1 MMADSERDEVYSR
14 AMVIMAHPD
23 DAEWTCAATMAKLCA
38 EGWEVVLVL
47 CTDGSKGSDDPD
59 MTAERLAKIREA
71 EQRESARILGLKD
84 VVFLGY
90 PDSYLE
96 PTLQLRKDLAR
107 EIRRHRP
114 DVVITEPP
122 TRDIDSRYYGS
133 HPDHL
138 ATGEATLAA
147 VFPTARDRLT
157 FPELLDEGL
166 PPHKVREVWI
176 VGGLTGSD
184 HFIDVDGYMQTA
196 LAALKAHK
204 SQVSAEDAD
213 QYFPIG
219 RAETAAKVGLKYAE
233 AFMTL
238 KYH

>member
-1 MMADSERDEVYSR
+1 MADSEREKPYSR

-23 DAEWTCAATMAKLCA
+23 DAEWTCAATMAKLSA

-59 MTAERLAKIREA
+59 MTTERLAKIRAE
-71 EQRESARILGLKD
+71 EQRESGRVLGLKH

-107 EIRRHRP
+107 EIRRYRP
-114 DVVITEPP
+114 HVVITEPP

-138 ATGEATLAA
+138 ATGEAALAA

-157 FPELLDEGL
+157 FPELLEEGL
-166 PPHKVREVWI
+166 QPHKVREVWI
-176 VGGLTGSD
+176 VGGLEGSD
-184 HFIDVDGYMQTA
+184 YFVDVDGYMDTA
-196 LAALKAHK
+196 IAALKAHK
-204 SQVSAEDAD
+204 SQVDSEDAEK
-213 QYFPIG
+213 YFPMG
-219 RAETAAKVGLKYAE
+219 RAATAAKVGLKYAE
-233 AFMTL
+233 AFKTI
-238 KYH
+238 KYY

>member
-1 MMADSERDEVYSR
+1 MPDSERDEPYSR
-14 AMVIMAHPD
+14 AMVVMAHAD
-23 DAEWTCAATMAKLCA
+23 DAEWTCAATMAKMCA

-47 CTDGSKGSDDPD
+47 CTDGSKGSEDPE
-59 MTAERLAKIREA
+59 MTSERLAAIRAE
-71 EQRESARILGLKD
+71 EQRESGRILGLKD

-96 PTLQLRKDLAR
+96 PTLQLRRDLAR

-138 ATGEATLAA
+138 ATGEAALAA
-147 VFPTARDRLT
+147 VFPTARDQLT
-157 FPELLDEGL
+157 FPELLEEGL
-166 PPHKVREVWI
+166 EPHKVREVWI
-176 VGGLTGSD
+176 VGGMEGSD
-184 HFIDVDGYMQTA
+184 HFVDVEGYIDTA
-196 LAALKAHK
+196 IEALKAHR
-204 SQVSAEDAD
+204 SQVSPEAAER
-213 QYFPIG
+213 YFPIG

-233 AFMTL
+233 AFKTIR
-238 KYH
+238 YH

>member
-1 MMADSERDEVYSR
+1 MADSEKNEPYSR

-23 DAEWTCAATMAKLCA
+23 DAEWTCAATVAKLCA
-38 EGWEVVLVL
+38 EGWEVVFLL
-47 CTDGSKGSDDPD
+47 CTDGSKGSDDPA
-59 MTAERLAKIREA
+59 MTAEKLARIREA
-71 EQRESARILGLKD
+71 EQRESARILGLKE

-96 PTLQLRKDLAR
+96 PTLQLRKDIAR
-107 EIRRHRP
+107 EIRRYRP
-114 DVVITEPP
+114 QVVITEPP

-166 PPHKVREVWI
+166 QPHKVREVWI
-176 VGGLTGSD
+176 VGGLEGSD
-184 HFIDVDGYMQTA
+184 HFVDVADHMATA
-196 LAALKAHK
+196 IAALKAHK
-204 SQVSAEDAD
+204 SQVDPADAD
-213 QYFPIG
+213 QYFPQG
-219 RAETAAKVGLKYAE
+219 RAATAAKVGLKYAE
-233 AFMTL
+233 AFKTI
-238 KYH
+238 KYY

>member
-1 MMADSERDEVYSR
+1 MPDSERDETYSR
-14 AMVIMAHPD
+14 AMVIMAHAD
-23 DAEWTCAATMAKLCA
+23 DAEWTCAATMAKMCA

-47 CTDGSKGSDDPD
+47 CTDGSKGSDDPE
-59 MTAERLAKIREA
+59 MTSERLAKIRAE
-71 EQRESARILGLKD
+71 EQRESGRILGLKE

-96 PTLQLRKDLAR
+96 PTLQLRRDLAR
-107 EIRRHRP
+107 EIRRHCP

-138 ATGEATLAA
+138 ATGEAALAA

-157 FPELLDEGL
+157 FPELLEEGFE
-166 PPHKVREVWI
+166 PHKVSEVWI
-176 VGGLTGSD
+176 VGGMEGSD
-184 HFIDVDGYMQTA
+184 HFIDVDGHIETA
-196 LAALKAHK
+196 VEALKAHK
-204 SQVSAEDAD
+204 SQVSPAEAER
-213 QYFPIG
+213 YFPIG

-233 AFMTL
+233 AFKTIR
-238 KYH
+238 YY

>member
-1 MMADSERDEVYSR
+1 MADSEREEPFSR

-23 DAEWTCAATMAKLCA
+23 DAEWTCAATMAKLSA

-59 MTAERLAKIREA
+59 MTTERLAIIRAE
-71 EQRESARILGLKD
+71 EQRESGRELGLKD

-107 EIRRHRP
+107 EIRRYRP
-114 DVVITEPP
+114 HVVITEPP

-138 ATGEATLAA
+138 ATGEAALAA

-157 FPELLDEGL
+157 FPELLEEGL
-166 PPHKVREVWI
+166 QPHKVREVWI
-176 VGGLTGSD
+176 VGGLEGSD
-184 HFIDVDGYMQTA
+184 YFVDVDGYMDTA
-196 LAALKAHK
+196 IAALKAHK
-204 SQVSAEDAD
+204 SQVNPEDAEK
-213 QYFPIG
+213 YFPMG
-219 RAETAAKVGLKYAE
+219 RAATAAKVGLKYAE
-233 AFMTL
+233 AFRTI
-238 KYH
+238 KYY

>member
-1 MMADSERDEVYSR
+1 MPVSERDETYSR
-14 AMVIMAHPD
+14 AMVIMAHAD
-23 DAEWTCAATMAKLCA
+23 DAEWTCAATMAKMCA

-47 CTDGSKGSDDPD
+47 CTDGSKGSDDPE
-59 MTAERLAKIREA
+59 MTSESLAKIRAE
-71 EQRESARILGLKD
+71 EQRESGRILGLKD

-96 PTLQLRKDLAR
+96 PTLQLRRDLAR

-138 ATGEATLAA
+138 ATGEAALAA

-157 FPELLDEGL
+157 FPELLEEGFE
-166 PPHKVREVWI
+166 PHKVREVWI
-176 VGGLTGSD
+176 VGGMDGSD
-184 HFIDVDGYMQTA
+184 HFVDVDGHIETA
-196 LAALKAHK
+196 IEALKAHK
-204 SQVSAEDAD
+204 SQVSPEGAD
-213 QYFPIG
+213 KYFPMG
-219 RAETAAKVGLKYAE
+219 REATAAKVGLKYAE
-233 AFMTL
+233 AFKTI

>member
-1 MMADSERDEVYSR
+1 MPDSEREEPYTR
-14 AMVIMAHPD
+14 AMVIMAHAD
-23 DAEWTCAATMAKLCA
+23 DAEWTCAATMAKMCA

-47 CTDGSKGSDDPD
+47 CTDGSKGSDDPE
-59 MTAERLAKIREA
+59 MTTECLAAIRAE
-71 EQRESARILGLKD
+71 EQRESGRVLGLKD

-96 PTLQLRKDLAR
+96 PTLQLRRDIAR

-114 DVVITEPP
+114 HVVITEPP

-157 FPELLDEGL
+157 FPELLEEGL
-166 PPHKVREVWI
+166 EPHKVREVWI
-176 VGGLTGSD
+176 VGGLEGSD
-184 HFIDVDGYMQTA
+184 HYEDVDGYLDTA
-196 LAALKAHK
+196 IEALKAHR
-204 SQVSAEDAD
+204 SQVSPEAAEK
-213 QYFPIG
+213 YFPIG

-233 AFMTL
+233 AFKTL
-238 KYH
+238 KYY

>member
-1 MMADSERDEVYSR
+1 MADSESEEQYNR
-14 AMVIMAHPD
+14 AMVVMAHAD

-47 CTDGSKGSDDPD
+47 CTDGSKGSDDPE
-59 MTAERLAKIREA
+59 MTSERLAQIRMN
-71 EQRESARILGLKD
+71 EQKESARVMGLKD

-96 PTLQLRKDLAR
+96 PTLLLRKDIAR

-114 DVVITEPP
+114 HIVITEPP
-122 TRDIDSRYYGS
+122 PRDIDSRYYGS

-157 FPELLDEGL
+157 FPELLEEGL
-166 PPHKVREVWI
+166 QPHKVREVWI
-176 VGGLTGSD
+176 VGGMEGSD
-184 HFIDVDGYMQTA
+184 HFVDVDRHMDTA
-196 LAALKAHK
+196 VAALKAHQ
-204 SQVSAEDAD
+204 SQVSPEDAD
-213 QYFPIG
+213 KYFPMG
-219 RAETAAKVGLKYAE
+219 RAATADKVGLKYAE
-233 AFMTL
+233 AFKTI
-238 KYH
+238 KYF

>member
-1 MMADSERDEVYSR
+1 MPDSEMGETYSR

-23 DAEWTCAATMAKLCA
+23 DAEWTCAATMAKMCA

-47 CTDGSKGSDDPD
+47 CTDGSKGSDDSE
-59 MTAERLAKIREA
+59 MTAERLARIRAE

-84 VVFLGY
+84 VVFLDH

-96 PTLQLRKDLAR
+96 PTLQLRRDIAR

-114 DVVITEPP
+114 HVVITEPP

-138 ATGEATLAA
+138 ATGEAALAA

-157 FPELLDEGL
+157 FPELLEEGL
-166 PPHKVREVWI
+166 APHKVREVWI
-176 VGGLTGSD
+176 VGGLEGSD
-184 HFIDVDGYMQTA
+184 HFVDVDGYIDTA
-196 LAALKAHK
+196 ITALKAHA
-204 SQVSAEDAD
+204 SQVSPEAAEK
-213 QYFPIG
+213 YFPIG

-233 AFMTL
+233 AFKTIR
-238 KYH
+238 YF

>member
-1 MMADSERDEVYSR
+1 MAESERDATYSR

-47 CTDGSKGSDDPD
+47 CTDGSKGSDDPE
-59 MTAERLAKIREA
+59 MTGERLAKIREA
-71 EQRESARILGLKD
+71 EQRESGRVLGLKD

-107 EIRRHRP
+107 EIRRFRP

-138 ATGEATLAA
+138 ATGEAALAA

-157 FPELLDEGL
+157 FPELLEEGL
-166 PPHKVREVWI
+166 QPHKVREVWI
-176 VGGLTGSD
+176 VGGLDGSD
-184 HFIDVDGYMQTA
+184 YFVDVDGHMDTA
-196 LAALKAHK
+196 IAALKAHK
-204 SQVSAEDAD
+204 SQVGPEDAD
-213 QYFPIG
+213 KYFPMG
-219 RAETAAKVGLKYAE
+219 RAATAEKVGLKYAE
-233 AFMTL
+233 AFKTI
-238 KYH
+238 KYY

>member
-1 MMADSERDEVYSR
+1 MADSDRDGTYSR
-14 AMVIMAHPD
+14 AMVIMAHAD
-23 DAEWTCAATMAKLCA
+23 DMEWTCAATLAKFCA

-47 CTDGSKGSDDPD
+47 CTDGSKGSDDPE
-59 MTAERLAKIREA
+59 MTAERLAKIRA
-71 EQRESARILGLKD
+71 DEQKQSAHILGLKD

-107 EIRRHRP
+107 EIRRYRP
-114 DVVITEPP
+114 DIVITEPP

-138 ATGEATLAA
+138 ATGEAALAA

-157 FPELLDEGL
+157 FPELLEEGL
-166 PPHKVREVWI
+166 EPHKVMEVWI
-176 VGGLTGSD
+176 VGGLEGSD
-184 HFIDVDGYMQTA
+184 RFVDVADYMETA
-196 LAALKAHK
+196 VEALKAHR
-204 SQVSAEDAD
+204 SQVSPEAAEK
-213 QYFPIG
+213 YFPMG
-219 RAETAAKVGLKYAE
+219 RADTAAKVGLKYAE
-233 AFMTL
+233 AFKTI

>member
-1 MMADSERDEVYSR
+1 MADVEIEKSFSR
-14 AMVIMAHPD
+14 AMVIMAHAD
-23 DAEWTCAATMAKLCA
+23 DAEWTCAATMAKLVD
-38 EGWEVVLVL
+38 ENWEVVLVL
-47 CTDGSKGSDDPD
+47 CTDGSKGSDDPE
-59 MTAERLAKIREA
+59 MTSERLAAIRAE

-96 PTLQLRKDLAR
+96 STLALRRDIAR

-114 DVVITEPP
+114 EVVITEPP

-157 FPELLDEGL
+157 FPELLEEGL
-166 PPHKVREVWI
+166 EPHKVRVVWI
-176 VGGLTGSD
+176 VGGLEGSD
-184 HFIDVDGYMQTA
+184 HYVDVDGYMETA
-196 LAALKAHK
+196 MNALKAHK
-204 SQVSAEDAD
+204 SQVSPESVDR
-213 QYFPIG
+213 YFPQG
-219 RAETAAKVGLKYAE
+219 RAATAAKVGLKFAE
-233 AFMTL
+233 AFKTIS
-238 KYH
+238 YY

>member
-1 MMADSERDEVYSR
+1 MADSEKNEPYSR

-23 DAEWTCAATMAKLCA
+23 DAEWTCAATVAKLCA
-38 EGWEVVLVL
+38 EGWEVVFLL
-47 CTDGSKGSDDPD
+47 CTDGSKGSDDPA
-59 MTAERLAKIREA
+59 MTAEKLARIREA

-96 PTLQLRKDLAR
+96 PTLQLRKDIAR
-107 EIRRHRP
+107 EIRRYRP
-114 DVVITEPP
+114 QVVITEPP

-166 PPHKVREVWI
+166 QPHKVREVWI
-176 VGGLTGSD
+176 VGGLEGSD
-184 HFIDVDGYMQTA
+184 HFVDVADHMATA
-196 LAALKAHK
+196 IAALKAHK
-204 SQVSAEDAD
+204 SQVDPADAD
-213 QYFPIG
+213 QYFPQG
-219 RAETAAKVGLKYAE
+219 RAATAAKVGLKYAE
-233 AFMTL
+233 AFKTI
-238 KYH
+238 KYY

>member
-1 MMADSERDEVYSR
+1 MADSEREEPFSR

-23 DAEWTCAATMAKLCA
+23 DAEWTCAATMAKLSA

-59 MTAERLAKIREA
+59 MTTERLAIIRAE
-71 EQRESARILGLKD
+71 EQRESGRELGLKD

-107 EIRRHRP
+107 EIRRYRP
-114 DVVITEPP
+114 HVVITEPP

-138 ATGEATLAA
+138 ATGEAALAA

-157 FPELLDEGL
+157 FPELLEEGL
-166 PPHKVREVWI
+166 QPHKVREVWI
-176 VGGLTGSD
+176 VGGLEGSD
-184 HFIDVDGYMQTA
+184 YFVDVDGYMDTA
-196 LAALKAHK
+196 IAALKAHK
-204 SQVSAEDAD
+204 SQVNPEDAEK
-213 QYFPIG
+213 YFPMG
-219 RAETAAKVGLKYAE
+219 RAATAAKVGLKYAE
-233 AFMTL
+233 AFRTIR
-238 KYH
+238 YY

>member
-1 MMADSERDEVYSR
+1 MADSEKDEPYSR

-23 DAEWTCAATMAKLCA
+23 DAEWTCAATVAKLCA
-38 EGWEVVLVL
+38 EGWEVVFLL
-47 CTDGSKGSDDPD
+47 CTDGSKGSDDPA
-59 MTAERLAKIREA
+59 MTAEKLAQIREA

-96 PTLQLRKDLAR
+96 PTLQLRKDIAR
-107 EIRRHRP
+107 EIRRYRP
-114 DVVITEPP
+114 QVVITEPP

-176 VGGLTGSD
+176 VGGLEGSD
-184 HFIDVDGYMQTA
+184 HFVDVADHMATA
-196 LAALKAHK
+196 IAALKAHK
-204 SQVSAEDAD
+204 SQVDPADAD
-213 QYFPIG
+213 QYFPQG
-219 RAETAAKVGLKYAE
+219 RAATAAKAGLKYAE
-233 AFMTL
+233 AFKTI
-238 KYH
+238 KYY

>member
-1 MMADSERDEVYSR
+1 MADSEKDEPYSR

-23 DAEWTCAATMAKLCA
+23 DAEWTCAATVAKLCA
-38 EGWEVVLVL
+38 EGWEVVFLL
-47 CTDGSKGSDDPD
+47 CTDGSKGSDDPA
-59 MTAERLAKIREA
+59 MTAENLARIREA

-96 PTLQLRKDLAR
+96 PTLQLRKDIAR
-107 EIRRHRP
+107 EIRRYRP
-114 DVVITEPP
+114 QVVITEPP

-166 PPHKVREVWI
+166 QPHKVREVWI
-176 VGGLTGSD
+176 VGGLEGSD
-184 HFIDVDGYMQTA
+184 HFVDVAPHMATA
-196 LAALKAHK
+196 IAALKAHK
-204 SQVSAEDAD
+204 SQVDPADAD
-213 QYFPIG
+213 QYFPQG
-219 RAETAAKVGLKYAE
+219 RAATAAKVGLKYAE
-233 AFMTL
+233 AFKTI
-238 KYH
+238 KYY

>member
-1 MMADSERDEVYSR
+1 MPDSEREEPYSR
-14 AMVIMAHPD
+14 AMVVMAHAD
-23 DAEWTCAATMAKLCA
+23 DAEWTCAATMAKMCA

-47 CTDGSKGSDDPD
+47 CTDGSKGSDDPE
-59 MTAERLAKIREA
+59 MTPERLAQIRA
-71 EQRESARILGLKD
+71 GEQRESARILGLKD

-96 PTLQLRKDLAR
+96 PTLQLRKDIAR

-114 DVVITEPP
+114 HVVITEPP

-138 ATGEATLAA
+138 ATGEAALAA

-157 FPELLDEGL
+157 FPELLEEGL
-166 PPHKVREVWI
+166 EPHKVREVWI
-176 VGGLTGSD
+176 VGGLEGSD
-184 HFIDVDGYMQTA
+184 HFVDVDGYLETA
-196 LAALKAHK
+196 ISALKAHK
-204 SQVSAEDAD
+204 SQVSPEAAEK
-213 QYFPIG
+213 YFPIG

-233 AFMTL
+233 AFKTIR
-238 KYH
+238 YY

>member
-1 MMADSERDEVYSR
+1 MADSERDEPYSR

-23 DAEWTCAATMAKLCA
+23 DAEWTCAATVAKLCA
-38 EGWEVVLVL
+38 EGWEVVFLL
-47 CTDGSKGSDDPD
+47 CTDGSKGSDDPA
-59 MTAERLAKIREA
+59 MTAEKLARIREA

-96 PTLQLRKDLAR
+96 PTLQLRKDIAR
-107 EIRRHRP
+107 EIRRFRP
-114 DVVITEPP
+114 HVVITEPP

-157 FPELLDEGL
+157 FPELLEEGL
-166 PPHKVREVWI
+166 QPHKVREVWI
-176 VGGLTGSD
+176 VGGLDGSD
-184 HFIDVDGYMQTA
+184 HFVDVADYMATA
-196 LAALKAHK
+196 IAALKAHK
-204 SQVSAEDAD
+204 SQVDPAEAD
-213 QYFPIG
+213 KYFPMG

-233 AFMTL
+233 AFKTI
-238 KYH
+238 KYY

>member
-1 MMADSERDEVYSR
+1 
-14 AMVIMAHPD
+14 MVVMAHAD
-23 DAEWTCAATMAKLCA
+23 DAEWTCAATMAKMCA

-47 CTDGSKGSDDPD
+47 CTDGSKGSDDPE
-59 MTAERLAKIREA
+59 MTAERLAEIRA
-71 EQRESARILGLKD
+71 GEQRESGRILGLKD

-96 PTLQLRKDLAR
+96 PTLQLRKDIAR

-114 DVVITEPP
+114 HVVITEPP

-138 ATGEATLAA
+138 ATGEAAVAA

-157 FPELLDEGL
+157 FPELLEEGL
-166 PPHKVREVWI
+166 EPHKVREVWI
-176 VGGLTGSD
+176 VGGLVGSD
-184 HFIDVDGYMQTA
+184 HFIDVDGYIETA
-196 LAALKAHK
+196 VEALKAHR
-204 SQVSAEDAD
+204 SQVSAEAAEK
-213 QYFPIG
+213 YFPIG

-233 AFMTL
+233 AFKTI

>member
-1 MMADSERDEVYSR
+1 MADSEKDEPYSR

-23 DAEWTCAATMAKLCA
+23 DAEWTCAATVAKLCA
-38 EGWEVVLVL
+38 EGWEVVFLL
-47 CTDGSKGSDDPD
+47 CTDGSKGSDDPA
-59 MTAERLAKIREA
+59 MTAEKLAQIREA

-96 PTLQLRKDLAR
+96 PTLQLRKDIAR
-107 EIRRHRP
+107 EIRRYRP
-114 DVVITEPP
+114 QVVITEPP

-176 VGGLTGSD
+176 VGGLEGSD
-184 HFIDVDGYMQTA
+184 HFVDVADHMETA
-196 LAALKAHK
+196 IAALKAHK
-204 SQVSAEDAD
+204 SQVDPADAD
-213 QYFPIG
+213 QYFPQG
-219 RAETAAKVGLKYAE
+219 RAATAAKVGLKYAE
-233 AFMTL
+233 AFKTI
-238 KYH
+238 KYY

>member
-1 MMADSERDEVYSR
+1 MADSEREKPYSR

-23 DAEWTCAATMAKLCA
+23 DAEWTCAATMAKLSA

-59 MTAERLAKIREA
+59 MTTERLAKIRAE
-71 EQRESARILGLKD
+71 EQRESGRVLGLKH

-107 EIRRHRP
+107 EIRRYRP
-114 DVVITEPP
+114 HVVITEPP

-138 ATGEATLAA
+138 ATGEAALAA

-157 FPELLDEGL
+157 FPELLEEGL
-166 PPHKVREVWI
+166 QPHKVREVWI
-176 VGGLTGSD
+176 VGGLEGSD
-184 HFIDVDGYMQTA
+184 YFVDVDGYMDTA
-196 LAALKAHK
+196 IAALKAHK
-204 SQVSAEDAD
+204 SQVNPGDAEK
-213 QYFPIG
+213 YFPMG
-219 RAETAAKVGLKYAE
+219 RAATAAKVGLKYAE
-233 AFMTL
+233 AFRTI
-238 KYH
+238 KYY

>member
-1 MMADSERDEVYSR
+1 MADSEREEPYSR
-14 AMVIMAHPD
+14 AMVIMAHAD
-23 DAEWTCAATMAKLCA
+23 DMEWTCAATLAKYCA

-47 CTDGSKGSDDPD
+47 CTDGSKGSDEPE
-59 MTAERLAKIREA
+59 MTAERLAAIRA
-71 EQRESARILGLKD
+71 EEQKESARILGLKD

-114 DVVITEPP
+114 DIVITEPP

-138 ATGEATLAA
+138 ATGEAALAA

-157 FPELLDEGL
+157 FPELLEEGL
-166 PPHKVREVWI
+166 EPHKVREVWI
-176 VGGLTGSD
+176 VGGLEGSD
-184 HFIDVDGYMQTA
+184 RFVDVDGYMETA
-196 LAALKAHK
+196 VEALKAHR
-204 SQVSAEDAD
+204 SQVSPEAAEK
-213 QYFPIG
+213 YFPIG

-233 AFMTL
+233 AFKTI

>member
-1 MMADSERDEVYSR
+1 MADSEREEPFSR

-23 DAEWTCAATMAKLCA
+23 DAEWTCAATMAKLSA

-59 MTAERLAKIREA
+59 MTTERLAIIRAE
-71 EQRESARILGLKD
+71 EQRESGRELGLKD

-107 EIRRHRP
+107 EIRRYRP
-114 DVVITEPP
+114 HVVITEPP

-138 ATGEATLAA
+138 ATGEAALAA

-157 FPELLDEGL
+157 FPELLEEGL
-166 PPHKVREVWI
+166 QPHKVREVWI
-176 VGGLTGSD
+176 VGGLEGSD
-184 HFIDVDGYMQTA
+184 YFVDVDGYMDTA
-196 LAALKAHK
+196 IAALKAHK
-204 SQVSAEDAD
+204 SQVNPEDAEK
-213 QYFPIG
+213 YFPMG
-219 RAETAAKVGLKYAE
+219 RAATAAKVGLKYAE
-233 AFMTL
+233 AFKTIR
-238 KYH
+238 YY

>member
-1 MMADSERDEVYSR
+1 MADSERDEPYSR

-23 DAEWTCAATMAKLCA
+23 DAEWTCAATVAKLCA
-38 EGWEVVLVL
+38 EGWEVVFLL
-47 CTDGSKGSDDPD
+47 CTDGSKGSDDPA
-59 MTAERLAKIREA
+59 MTAEKLARIREA

-96 PTLQLRKDLAR
+96 PTLQLRKDIAR
-107 EIRRHRP
+107 EIRRYRP
-114 DVVITEPP
+114 QVVITEPP

-176 VGGLTGSD
+176 VGGLEGSD
-184 HFIDVDGYMQTA
+184 HFVDVAAHMETA
-196 LAALKAHK
+196 IAALKAHQ
-204 SQVSAEDAD
+204 SQVDPADAD
-213 QYFPIG
+213 QYFPLG
-219 RAETAAKVGLKYAE
+219 RAATAAKVGLKYAE
-233 AFMTL
+233 AFKTI
-238 KYH
+238 KYY

>member
-1 MMADSERDEVYSR
+1 MPDSERDETYSR
-14 AMVIMAHPD
+14 AMVIMAHAD
-23 DAEWTCAATMAKLCA
+23 DAEWTCAATMAKMCA

-47 CTDGSKGSDDPD
+47 CTDGSKGTDDSE
-59 MTAERLAKIREA
+59 MTSERLAEIRAE
-71 EQRESARILGLKD
+71 EQRESGRILGLKE

-96 PTLQLRKDLAR
+96 PTLQLRRDLAR

-138 ATGEATLAA
+138 ATGEAALAA

-157 FPELLDEGL
+157 FPELLEEGFE
-166 PPHKVREVWI
+166 PHKVSEVWI
-176 VGGLTGSD
+176 VGGMEGSD
-184 HFIDVDGYMQTA
+184 HFIDVEGHIETA
-196 LAALKAHK
+196 VEALKAHK
-204 SQVSAEDAD
+204 SQVSPAEAER
-213 QYFPIG
+213 YFPIG

-233 AFMTL
+233 AFKTIR
-238 KYH
+238 YY

>member
-1 MMADSERDEVYSR
+1 MADLETKDYSR
-14 AMVIMAHPD
+14 AMVIMAHAD

-47 CTDGSKGSDDPD
+47 CTDGSKGSDDPE
-59 MTAERLAKIREA
+59 MTAGRLAVIREE
-71 EQRESARILGLKD
+71 EQRESAGILGLKD

-114 DVVITEPP
+114 DIVITEPP
-122 TRDIDSRYYGS
+122 TRDIGSRYYGG

-138 ATGEATLAA
+138 ATGEAVLAA

-157 FPELLDEGL
+157 FPELLEEGL
-166 PPHKVREVWI
+166 EPHKVSEVWI
-176 VGGLTGSD
+176 VGGLEGSD
-184 HFIDVDGYMQTA
+184 HFVNVDGYMETA
-196 LAALKAHK
+196 IAALKAHR
-204 SQVSAEDAD
+204 SQVSPENAEK
-213 QYFPIG
+213 YFPMG
-219 RAETAAKVGLKYAE
+219 RAATAEKVGLKYAE
-233 AFMTL
+233 AFKTIR
-238 KYH
+238 YF

>member
-1 MMADSERDEVYSR
+1 MADSERDEPYSR

-23 DAEWTCAATMAKLCA
+23 DAEWTCAATVAKLCA
-38 EGWEVVLVL
+38 EGLEVVFLL
-47 CTDGSKGSDDPD
+47 CTDGSKGSDDPA
-59 MTAERLAKIREA
+59 MTAENLARIREA
-71 EQRESARILGLKD
+71 EQRESARILGLKE

-96 PTLQLRKDLAR
+96 PTLQLRKDIAR
-107 EIRRHRP
+107 EIRRYRP
-114 DVVITEPP
+114 QVVITEPP

-166 PPHKVREVWI
+166 QPHKVREVWI
-176 VGGLTGSD
+176 VGGLEGSD
-184 HFIDVDGYMQTA
+184 HFVDVAPHMATA
-196 LAALKAHK
+196 IAALKAHK
-204 SQVSAEDAD
+204 SQVDPADAD
-213 QYFPIG
+213 QYFPQG
-219 RAETAAKVGLKYAE
+219 RAATAAKVGLKYAE
-233 AFMTL
+233 AFKTI
-238 KYH
+238 KYY